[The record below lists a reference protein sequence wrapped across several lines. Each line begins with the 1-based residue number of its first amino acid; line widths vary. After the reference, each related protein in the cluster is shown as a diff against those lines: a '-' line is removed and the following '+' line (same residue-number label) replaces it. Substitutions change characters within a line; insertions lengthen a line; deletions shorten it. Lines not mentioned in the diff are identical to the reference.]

1 MHWRDDAQSPVSAL
15 MYLPLVCFVV
25 EFFMSVQSSHVDVLS
40 KVEDS
45 HFRMAVEASAEAINI
60 CDLDG
65 KITYVNAAFTKMT
78 GWTFEEA
85 VGQTTEIIESNR
97 NSETLGQEMWDAIQ
111 RDETWE
117 GRLISKRKLSVSE
130 VEPARAR
137 RSKLEK
143 QYYWAHLTISP
154 IHNDKN
160 ETVAFLAIQ
169 RDVTEE
175 VEFELLHLA
184 AEASADCFIITDP
197 SGVITYV
204 NPAFTK
210 TTGWKAE
217 EAVGQNPSILKS
229 GKTSPEDY
237 KAMWQTISSGQAWSG
252 RVLNRRRVASGNL
265 LPILGEA
272 AKRSNKLYWASLS
285 ISPMLNNLGEVIAYV
300 AVQRDITDEVLRE
313 DHQKLEH
320 DHATARAAIAST
332 LQEPKPIEERLRES
346 IAYLLELGDLEIQKK
361 GGIFLANDEKEE
373 LALTVTEGNFS
384 EEFYRKERTIKFG
397 FCLCGRAAE
406 SGEMLV
412 SDDCFC
418 DPRHDQKFEGM
429 KSHGHYI
436 VPLRHAEKTLGILF
450 LYTDPYPTRVDSRL
464 EFLKQVGEL
473 MGMAIANES
482 LAADLQHAKEAAEAA
497 SVSKS
502 TFLANMS
509 HEIRTPL
516 NGILGF
522 TELLRKGAADNDP
535 EQQKEF
541 YETIHAS
548 GNHLLNLIN
557 DILDIS
563 KVEAGQMTFE
573 RIEVSPSRMVSDAAS
588 MLRVRAQEKGLLL
601 NIEYEGKVPR
611 TIQTDPARLR
621 QILMNLV
628 GNSIKFTEQG
638 EVRVVAKLVGRDGKP
653 MMSFEVRDTGIG
665 IAADKIEKIFE
676 PFTQADSSVTR
687 RFGGTGLGLS
697 LCKQLSEGLGGT
709 IGATSVEGEGSRF
722 EFTIDPG
729 PIDPDSLIEGK
740 DLAEAVQHRAAEKEV
755 FVQPEKIAGRV
766 LLVDDGETNRR
777 FVSVVL
783 KQTGVEIVEAVNGQ
797 EAVELATS
805 QEFDL
810 VLMDMQMPIMDGYT
824 ATRVLREKGIT
835 IPIVA
840 LTANAIVGDK
850 KKCIEAGCTG
860 YLSKPIKHDLLLQ
873 TVAETLGRRCEAK
886 DDISEPVEKVAKTP
900 QENADA
906 KPMLVSTLPADFP
919 ELDSM
924 VSDFAERLDEKLD
937 EFHAAL
943 SGGNFEELAKLAH
956 WLKGTGGTIGF
967 PIITEK
973 AVVLEQL
980 VLDNPE
986 TRLDEISA
994 AIETLVEL
1002 EQRLARC

>member
-1 MHWRDDAQSPVSAL
+1 MSAPLSP
-15 MYLPLVCFVV
+15 
-25 EFFMSVQSSHVDVLS
+25 SVNPSGI
-40 KVEDS
+40 EDS
-45 HFRMAVEASAEAINI
+45 HFRLAVEASAEAINI
-60 CDLDG
+60 CDLEG

-85 VGQTTEIIESNR
+85 VGQTTEIIESHR
-97 NSETLGQEMWDAIQ
+97 NSETLGQEMWD
-111 RDETWE
+111 
-117 GRLISKRKLSVSE
+117 
-130 VEPARAR
+130 
-137 RSKLEK
+137 
-143 QYYWAHLTISP
+143 
-154 IHNDKN
+154 
-160 ETVAFLAIQ
+160 AIQ

-204 NPAFTK
+204 NPAFTE

-237 KAMWQTISSGQAWSG
+237 KAMWQTISSGKTWSG

-285 ISPMLNNLGEVIAYV
+285 ISPMLNNLGEVVAYV

-320 DHATARAAIAST
+320 DHATARAAVAST
-332 LQEPKPIEERLRES
+332 LQELKPIEERLRES

-361 GGIFLANDEKEE
+361 GGIFLAEEDKRE

-384 EEFYRKERTIKFG
+384 EEFYRKERRIKFG

-418 DPRHDQKFEGM
+418 DPRHDQTFEGM
-429 KSHGHYI
+429 QSHGHYI
-436 VPLRHAEKTLGILF
+436 VPLRHAEQTLGILF
-450 LYTDPYPTRVDSRL
+450 LYTDPYPTRVESRL

-473 MGMAIANES
+473 MGMAIANDRLVS
-482 LAADLQHAKEAAEAA
+482 DLQQAKEEAEAA
-497 SVSKS
+497 SISKS

-522 TELLRKGAADNDP
+522 TELLRNGAADNDP

-601 NIEYEGKVPR
+601 NIEYKGQVPR
-611 TIQTDPARLR
+611 TIHSDPARLR

-638 EVRVVAKLVGRDGKP
+638 EVRVVTKLVEVDGKS

-665 IAADKIEKIFE
+665 IAADKIDKIFD

-697 LCKQLSEGLGGT
+697 LCRQLSDGLGGT

-722 EFTIDPG
+722 TFTIDPG
-729 PIDPDSLIEGK
+729 PIDPDNLIDGK
-740 DLAEAVQHRAAEKEV
+740 DLAEAVHHHAAEKET
-755 FVQPEKIAGRV
+755 FVQPEKITGRV

-777 FVSVVL
+777 FVSLSL
-783 KQTGVEIVEAVNGQ
+783 KQTGVEIVEAVNGE
-797 EAVELATS
+797 EAVALATS

-810 VLMDMQMPIMDGYT
+810 VLMDMQMPVMDGYT
-824 ATRVLREKGIT
+824 ATSVLREKGIT
-835 IPIVA
+835 IPIIA

-850 KKCIEAGCTG
+850 KKCIKAGCTG

-873 TVAETLGRRCEAK
+873 TVAETLGRPCETK
-886 DDISEPVEKVAKTP
+886 DDISEPVEKVAGKP
-900 QENADA
+900 PENADA

-924 VSDFAERLDEKLD
+924 VSDFAERFDEKLD
-937 EFHAAL
+937 DFRAAMN
-943 SGGNFEELAKLAH
+943 GGNFEELAKLAH

-973 AVVLEQL
+973 AAVLEQL
-980 VLDNPE
+980 VLDTPE

-994 AIETLVEL
+994 AIDTLVEL

>member
-1 MHWRDDAQSPVSAL
+1 MSA
-15 MYLPLVCFVV
+15 
-25 EFFMSVQSSHVDVLS
+25 QSSHHDVLS

-60 CDLDG
+60 CDLEG

-85 VGQTTEIIESNR
+85 VGQTTEIIESDR
-97 NSETLGQEMWDAIQ
+97 NSDTLGQEMWDTIQ
-111 RDETWE
+111 RGETWE
-117 GRLISKRKLSVSE
+117 GRLISKRKQSASNAPSLRV
-130 VEPARAR
+130 R
-137 RSKLEK
+137 RSNLEK
-143 QYYWAHLTISP
+143 QFYWAHLTISP
-154 IHNDKN
+154 ILDAKDK
-160 ETVAFLAIQ
+160 TVAFLAIQ

-184 AEASADCFIITDP
+184 AEASADCFIITNP
-197 SGVITYV
+197 SGRITYV

-217 EAVGQNPSILKS
+217 EAIGQNPSILKS

-237 KAMWQTISSGQAWSG
+237 KAMWQTISSGQTWSG

-361 GGIFLANDEKEE
+361 GGIFLAEEDKRE

-473 MGMAIANES
+473 MGMAIANDS

-601 NIEYEGKVPR
+601 NIEYQGKVPR
-611 TIQTDPARLR
+611 TIHSDPARLR

-638 EVRVVAKLVGRDGKP
+638 EVRVVAKLVELEGKP

-722 EFTIDPG
+722 KFTIDPG
-729 PIDPDSLIEGK
+729 PIDPDSLIDGK
-740 DLAEAVQHRAAEKEV
+740 DLAEAVHHRAAEKEI
-755 FVQPEKIAGRV
+755 FVQPKKIVGRV

-850 KKCIEAGCTG
+850 KKCLEAGCTG
-860 YLSKPIKHDLLLQ
+860 YLSKPIKHDLLVHI
-873 TVAETLGRRCEAK
+873 VADSLGDSCETKEVA
-886 DDISEPVEKVAKTP
+886 PVPQPSEKVSAKVSTEA
-900 QENADA
+900 Q
-906 KPMLVSTLPADFP
+906 PMLVSTLPADFP

-924 VSDFAERLDEKLD
+924 VSDFAERFDQKLD

-967 PIITEK
+967 PVITEK
-973 AVVLEQL
+973 AAVLEQL
-980 VLDNPE
+980 LIDSPE

-994 AIETLVEL
+994 AIDTLVGL

>member
-1 MHWRDDAQSPVSAL
+1 MSAPLSAPLSPSDNPSQIV
-15 MYLPLVCFVV
+15 
-25 EFFMSVQSSHVDVLS
+25 
-40 KVEDS
+40 DS
-45 HFRMAVEASAEAINI
+45 HFRLAVEASAEAINI

-85 VGQTTEIIESNR
+85 VGQTTDIIESHR

-111 RDETWE
+111 RNETWE
-117 GRLISKRKLSVSE
+117 GRLISKRKMSVSE
-130 VEPARAR
+130 ALPLRVR

-143 QYYWAHLTISP
+143 QFYWAHLTISP
-154 IHNDKN
+154 IQNEKD

-229 GKTSPEDY
+229 GKTSDEDY
-237 KAMWQTISSGQAWSG
+237 KAMWQTISSGKTWSG
-252 RVLNRRRVASGNL
+252 RVLNRRRVATGNP

-994 AIETLVEL
+994 AIDTLVEL